1 MNTITGKVLH
11 TESGVG
17 IPDLIVAVYD
27 IDPTLDQLS
36 GKSEEKSAI
45 RPPNYILDQLRK
57 QLLSGQQLFGASLK
71 AYLQLFYYGGG
82 ADQEEDRSLRTPIS
96 IAGDRIGSVITN
108 NRGEFSLTYDDAA
121 FQVND
126 QEMRPDLVLY
136 ILAPEYSVEI
146 TPPDAGEFQDGP
158 ITTEFVPV
166 PEHLRLLHFSLFP
179 RRNAGRLESFIIKLT
194 SEQLERKK
202 VTVPNPRGSDVDFA
216 GLLEA
221 DQAKKEK
228 IKESLKTHRQANL
241 SAHRKIEQDAN
252 NFVQNLSAIP
262 KALRERPLFVGH
274 GTTVEQAETVARQL
288 GVSSI
293 QGHQGKAFVRLS
305 EENLR
310 SLGIDDVQDFE
321 SELNANGST
330 TRRVD
335 LDNLCGL
342 LQSKNG
348 GTELTKRVPDLLRAL
363 RDQPSDPGNDADDSG
378 SNPDDG
384 DGDESSP
391 STLDIEEQIKQLV
404 LERVQAMKLS
414 EPDEDCPKE
423 NQVQRIKETIRDRT
437 PPASPADVT
446 AFYDFNH
453 LQIAFPDVW
462 AEAFDGNVSN
472 VIKKLGIEYREYTS
486 DLGLE
491 DDPNV
496 LSLDFTDL
504 KEYTQLMGRF
514 VDDIA
519 SLENVLPLPLQVRY
533 LIDDA
538 LLSSAVTLEALDVT
552 GKAQA
557 IWGQLS
563 IEQKDLLIK
572 LAANEIKVEEETPP
586 GNFPIPPAVTALLEK
601 AVAGEGNTAL
611 AEATVELLRELRAN
625 EPPMEVSLRTR
636 DLTSEEKRSRVLGVI
651 ANPEGRVTRVQI
663 LLKEMAERL
672 QEPHS
677 FRIFQTNTVNFGIV
691 TTYRQEWK
699 PGDYQVG
706 SMVSSL
712 PLAPGET
719 RKYTK
724 KMMTKKTR
732 SQKENEKSASTL
744 SDERAIT
751 ARATTDIVE
760 KATTT
765 TNFEQTLQTNM
776 SGTIG
781 VFSMGGNTNT
791 SFSRN
796 QVAES
801 QKTKNAFHEAVRK
814 AAQEYKNERSL
825 EVSTEEIS
833 EFESTF
839 TSEISNPNN
848 EITVTYLFYELERQY
863 RITERL
869 HKLTPVV
876 LVAQEIPN
884 PADIDEDW
892 LLAHEWILR
901 RVLLDNSFNEALDY
915 IADGLISDE
924 VSIEIKREHYETQRS
939 LVEEL
944 SETLQSLASMQD
956 VMRESLI
963 DTTNREKVA
972 AAYAKREKKA
982 NKRRRLR
989 YAFTGRLR
997 RLARSM
1003 RNDEFTF
1010 GNDDPAVL
1018 EARREALETRLGY
1031 LEGSLED
1038 TRSQLTAGN
1047 NALEQA
1053 TAELTA
1059 AIEESFTNRN
1069 LVNQLRLHVKDNI
1082 LHYMQMIWTYEH
1094 PDQRYFRLY
1103 DIPVNIP
1110 IPAGSISPT
1119 GTRSTEVAFEL
1130 NTSAV
1135 ISGLHIPLLRNTALR
1150 NSDRLNEIFATL
1162 RMPAPS
1168 AAEFEEKRLHEIA
1181 DLDNLM
1187 GFKGNYMIFPL
1198 KQCTYITDFMM
1209 QDYIDDYFGIRD
1221 PDLVGDF
1228 TTEELLRYAEALYYD
1243 ESIPESERE
1252 ATRAAINQLVQDRLT
1267 SPRIENELIVVPTG
1281 QLFIEAL
1288 KGEHALLENFKKL
1301 HRQLDVEK
1309 VQEEVRGAQ
1318 LENLRKAMRLAQ
1330 DVPVMDDPDVEK
1342 KIVIEGNGTNVI
1354 VPSEG

>member
-11 TESGVG
+11 TETGAGVS
-17 IPDLIVAVYD
+17 DLIVAVYD
-27 IDPTLDQLS
+27 LDPSVIDS
-36 GKSEEKSAI
+36 
-45 RPPNYILDQLRK
+45 PNSPGEISRQIYK
-57 QLLSGQQLFGASLK
+57 WLLSGQLSGAELK
-71 AYLQLFYYGGG
+71 AYLGLIYYGLRPNSGIG
-82 ADQEEDRSLRTPIS
+82 QDTEEDPSLITPWS

-126 QEMRPDLVLY
+126 QEIRPDLVLY
-136 ILAPEYSVEI
+136 VLAPEYSEKIVNPNNQE
-146 TPPDAGEFQDGP
+146 
-158 ITTEFVPV
+158 EFVPV
-166 PEHLRLLHFSLFP
+166 PEYLRVLHFSLFP
-179 RRNAGRLESFIIKLT
+179 RRNAGRLESFIFKLT
-194 SEQLERKK
+194 SEQLERQK
-202 VTVPNPRGSDVDFA
+202 VAVPNPGGSDVDFV

-228 IKESLKTHRQANL
+228 IKEVLKTHRQTKLA
-241 SAHRKIEQDAN
+241 AHRKIEQEAN
-252 NFVQNLSAIP
+252 NFVQNLSALP
-262 KALRERPLFVGH
+262 KALRDRPLFVGQ
-274 GTTVEQAETVARQL
+274 GTTAEQAEMYARQK
-288 GVSSI
+288 GVESI

-305 EENLR
+305 VEDLR
-310 SLGIDDVQDFE
+310 SLGIDDVQGFE

-330 TRRVD
+330 TRQVD

-342 LQSKNG
+342 LQAKNG
-348 GTELTKRVPDLLRAL
+348 GTELTQRVPDLLRAL
-363 RDQPSDPGNDADDSG
+363 RGQPSDPCNDADDSG
-378 SNPDDG
+378 SNSDEG
-384 DGDESSP
+384 DGSEGSP
-391 STLDIEEQIKQLV
+391 STLSIENQIKQLV

-414 EPDEDCPKE
+414 EPDEDFPKE
-423 NQVQRIKETIRDRT
+423 NQVQRIKETIRARV

-486 DLGLE
+486 ELGLE
-491 DDPNV
+491 DDPNI
-496 LSLDFTDL
+496 LPLDSSDL
-504 KEYTQLMGRF
+504 QEYTQLAGMF

-519 SLENVLPLPLQVRY
+519 SIENVFPLPLQVLNLIQY
-533 LIDDA
+533 LIGG
-538 LLSSAVTLEALDVT
+538 EE
-552 GKAQA
+552 KAQA
-557 IWGQLS
+557 IWQQLS

-572 LAANEIKVEEETPP
+572 LAANEIKEDVETPQ
-586 GNFPIPPAVTALLEK
+586 GSFTIPKEVTTLLTKANEGDGDAALVEAAVK
-601 AVAGEGNTAL
+601 
-611 AEATVELLRELRAN
+611 LLREMRAV
-625 EPPMEVSLRTR
+625 EPPIEVSSQKR
-636 DLTSEEKRSRVLGVI
+636 DLSADEKLTRVLSI
-651 ANPEGRVTRVQI
+651 ITNPEGRVTRVQN

-677 FRIFQTNTVNFGIV
+677 FRIFQKNTVNFGIV

-765 TNFEQTLQTNM
+765 TNFEQTLQTKI
-776 SGTIG
+776 GGKIG
-781 VFSMGGNTNT
+781 VFSMGANTNT
-791 SFSRN
+791 KFTRN
-796 QVAES
+796 QKAES

-825 EVSTEEIS
+825 EVSTEEVS

-939 LVEEL
+939 LVDEL
-944 SETLQSLASMQD
+944 SETLQSLAAMQD

-963 DTTNREKVA
+963 DTTNRGKVA

-1059 AIEESFTNRN
+1059 AIEESFTKRN
-1069 LVNQLRLHVKDNI
+1069 LVTQLRLHVKDNI

-1110 IPAGSISPT
+1110 VPAGSISPT

-1135 ISGLHIPLLRNTALR
+1135 ISGLHTPLLRNTALR

-1162 RMPAPS
+1162 RLPAPS

-1209 QDYIDDYFGIRD
+1209 QDYVDDYFGIRD
-1221 PDLVGDF
+1221 PDPVGDF
-1228 TTEELLRYAEALYYD
+1228 TTEELLRYAEALYHD

-1252 ATRAAINQLVQDRLT
+1252 ETRAAINQLVQDRLT
-1267 SPRIENELIVVPTG
+1267 SPRVENELIVVPTG

-1288 KGEHALLENFKKL
+1288 KGEHALLENFKQL

-1309 VQEEVRGAQ
+1309 VREEVRGAQ

-1330 DVPVMDDPDVEK
+1330 DEPVMDDPDVEK
-1342 KIVIEGNGTNVI
+1342 KIVIEGNGANVI

>member
-11 TESGVG
+11 KESGLGVS
-17 IPDLIVAVYD
+17 DLIVTVYD
-27 IDPTLDQLS
+27 LDPNLS
-36 GKSEEKSAI
+36 QSSGQGQDAVSVI
-45 RPPNYILDQLRK
+45 RPPSDTLAQLSK
-57 QLLSGQQLFGASLK
+57 QLLSGQQLSGASLQ
-71 AYLQLFYYGGG
+71 AYLQLIYYGSGT
-82 ADQEEDRSLRTPIS
+82 DQEEDPALRTPLS

-126 QEMRPDLVLY
+126 QEIRPDLVLY
-136 ILAPEYSVEI
+136 VLAPEYSEKIVNPNNQE
-146 TPPDAGEFQDGP
+146 
-158 ITTEFVPV
+158 EFVPV
-166 PEHLRLLHFSLFP
+166 PEHLRVLHFSLFP
-179 RRNAGRLESFIIKLT
+179 RRNAGRLESFIVKLT

-202 VTVPNPRGSDVDFA
+202 VAVPNPGGSDVDFA

-221 DQAKKEK
+221 DQARKEK
-228 IKESLKTHRQANL
+228 IKDVLKTHRQAKL
-241 SAHRKIEQDAN
+241 SAHRKIEQEAN
-252 NFVQNLSAIP
+252 SFVQNLSAVP
-262 KALRERPLFVGH
+262 KALRERPLFVGQ
-274 GTTVEQAETVARQL
+274 GTTAEEAEAYARQK
-288 GVSSI
+288 GVESI

-305 EENLR
+305 VEDLR
-310 SLGIDDVQDFE
+310 SLDIDDVQGFE

-330 TRRVD
+330 TRQVD

-342 LQSKNG
+342 LQAKNG
-348 GTELTKRVPDLLRAL
+348 GTELTKRVPNLLRAL
-363 RDQPSDPGNDADDSG
+363 RGQPSDLGSDADDSG
-378 SNPDDG
+378 SNLDDG
-384 DGDESSP
+384 DGDEGSP
-391 STLDIEEQIKQLV
+391 STLSIEEQIKQIV

-423 NQVQRIKETIRDRT
+423 NQVQRIKETIRDRV

-486 DLGLE
+486 ELGLE
-491 DDPNV
+491 DDPNI
-496 LSLDFTDL
+496 LPLDSSDL
-504 KEYTQLMGRF
+504 QEYTQLAGMF

-519 SLENVLPLPLQVRY
+519 SIENVFPLPLQVLNLIRY
-533 LIDDA
+533 LIGG
-538 LLSSAVTLEALDVT
+538 EE
-552 GKAQA
+552 KAQA
-557 IWGQLS
+557 IWQQLS

-572 LAANEIKVEEETPP
+572 LAANEIKEDVETPQ
-586 GNFPIPPAVTALLEK
+586 GSFTIPKEVTTLLTKANEGDGDAALVEAAVK
-601 AVAGEGNTAL
+601 
-611 AEATVELLRELRAN
+611 LLREMRAV
-625 EPPMEVSLRTR
+625 EPPIEVSSQKR
-636 DLTSEEKRSRVLGVI
+636 DLSADEKLTRVLSI
-651 ANPEGRVTRVQI
+651 ITNPEGRVTRVQN

-677 FRIFQTNTVNFGIV
+677 FRIFQKNTVNFGIV

-760 KATTT
+760 KATKT
-765 TNFEQTLQTNM
+765 TNFEQTVDTELDVN
-776 SGTIG
+776 IG
-781 VFSMGGNTNT
+781 VFSMGANTNT

-825 EVSTEEIS
+825 EVSTEEVS

-915 IADGLISDE
+915 VAEGLISDE
-924 VSIEIKREHYETQRS
+924 ISIEVKREHYETQKA
-939 LVEEL
+939 LVEDISATL
-944 SETLQSLASMQD
+944 GTLTSLQNTLRETLVQTS
-956 VMRESLI
+956 E
-963 DTTNREKVA
+963 REKIARV
-972 AAYAKREKKA
+972 
-982 NKRRRLR
+982 NRRRQQR
-989 YAFTGRLR
+989 QRKRSRLR
-997 RLARSM
+997 RGFGVIFNPAAAIADRVASGRSSL
-1003 RNDEFTF
+1003 TL
-1010 GNDDPAVL
+1010 GNEEDPAML
-1018 EARREALETRLGY
+1018 EARREALETRLGF

-1059 AIEESFTNRN
+1059 AIEESFTKRN
-1069 LVNQLRLHVKDNI
+1069 LVTQLRLHIKDNI

-1094 PDQRYFRLY
+1094 PDQRYLRLY
-1103 DIPVNIP
+1103 DIPVKIP
-1110 IPAGSISPT
+1110 VPAGSLSSS
-1119 GTRSTEVAFEL
+1119 GTRSAEVTFER

-1135 ISGLHIPLLRNTALR
+1135 ISGLHTPLLRNTALR
-1150 NSDRLNEIFATL
+1150 NSDIFATV
-1162 RMPAPS
+1162 RMHAPS
-1168 AAEFEEKRLHEIA
+1168 VAEFDESKRLHEIA

-1228 TTEELLRYAEALYYD
+1228 TTEELLRYAEALYHD

-1252 ATRAAINQLVQDRLT
+1252 ETRAAINQLVQDRLT
-1267 SPRIENELIVVPTG
+1267 SPRVENELIVVPTG

-1288 KGEHALLENFKKL
+1288 KGEHALLENFKHL

-1309 VQEEVRGAQ
+1309 VREEVRGAQ

>member
-1 MNTITGKVLH
+1 MNTIAGKVLYIE
-11 TESGVG
+11 TGAG
-17 IPDLIVAVYD
+17 ISDLIVAVYD
-27 IDPTLDQLS
+27 LDPSVIDSPNSPGEIAGQLYKWLLSRQQLS
-36 GKSEEKSAI
+36 GEE
-45 RPPNYILDQLRK
+45 
-57 QLLSGQQLFGASLK
+57 LK
-71 AYLQLFYYGGG
+71 AYLGLIYYGVRPNSGIG
-82 ADQEEDRSLRTPIS
+82 NDREEDPSLRTPLS

-126 QEMRPDLVLY
+126 QEIRPDLVLY
-136 ILAPEYSVEI
+136 VLAPEYSEKIVNPNNQE
-146 TPPDAGEFQDGP
+146 
-158 ITTEFVPV
+158 EFVPV
-166 PEHLRLLHFSLFP
+166 PEHLRVLHFSLFP

-202 VTVPNPRGSDVDFA
+202 VTVPNPGGSDVDFA

-228 IKESLKTHRQANL
+228 IKEVLKTHRQTKLA
-241 SAHRKIEQDAN
+241 AHRKIEQEAN
-252 NFVQNLSAIP
+252 NFVQNLSAVP
-262 KALRERPLFVGH
+262 KALRERPLFVGQ
-274 GTTVEQAETVARQL
+274 GTTAEQAEAYARQK
-288 GVSSI
+288 GVESI
-293 QGHQGKAFVRLS
+293 QGHQGKAFIRLS
-305 EENLR
+305 EEDLR
-310 SLGIDDVQDFE
+310 SLGIDDLQRFE
-321 SELNANGST
+321 GELNANGST
-330 TRRVD
+330 TRSVS

-342 LQSKNG
+342 LQAKNG
-348 GTELTKRVPDLLRAL
+348 GTELTQRVPDLLKAL
-363 RDQPSDPGNDADDSG
+363 RDDQPSDPCNSTDDSD

-384 DGDESSP
+384 EGDESGS
-391 STLDIEEQIKQLV
+391 STLSIEEQIKQLV

-414 EPDEDCPKE
+414 EPDEDGSEE
-423 NQVQRIKETIRDRT
+423 NQVQRITKTIRDRI

-462 AEAFDGNVSN
+462 AEAFDGNVSD

-491 DDPNV
+491 DDPNI
-496 LSLDFTDL
+496 LPLDVSDL
-504 KEYTQLMGRF
+504 KDYTQLMGRF

-519 SLENVLPLPLQVRY
+519 SFENVVPLPVQVRH
-533 LIDDA
+533 LINDA
-538 LLSSAVTLEALDVT
+538 LLSSAVTVEALDVT
-552 GKAQA
+552 GQAQA
-557 IWGQLS
+557 IWEQLS

-572 LAANEIKVEEETPP
+572 LAANEIKVEKEIPP
-586 GNFPIPPAVTALLEK
+586 GNFTIPNEVTTLLTK
-601 AVAGEGNTAL
+601 AGEGDGNAAL
-611 AEATVELLRELRAN
+611 VEASVKLLREWRAN
-625 EPPMEVSLRTR
+625 EPPMEVSLQTQ
-636 DLTSEEKRSRVLGVI
+636 DLTPEEKRERVLSVI
-651 ANPEGRVTRVQI
+651 ANPEGRVTRVQN
-663 LLKEMAERL
+663 LLKEMVERL

-699 PGDYQVG
+699 PGNYQVG

-765 TNFEQTLQTNM
+765 TNFEQTLQTNI

-825 EVSTEEIS
+825 EVSTEEVS

-892 LLAHEWILR
+892 LLVHEWILR

-915 IADGLISDE
+915 IAEGLISDE

-939 LVEEL
+939 LVDEL
-944 SETLQSLASMQD
+944 SETLQSLAAMQD

-972 AAYAKREKKA
+972 SAYAKREKKA

-1038 TRSQLTAGN
+1038 TRSQLTAAN

-1059 AIEESFTNRN
+1059 AIEESFTKRN
-1069 LVNQLRLHVKDNI
+1069 LVTQFRLHIKDNI
-1082 LHYMQMIWTYEH
+1082 LHYMQLIWTYEH
-1094 PDQRYFRLY
+1094 PDQRGT
-1103 DIPVNIP
+1103 
-1110 IPAGSISPT
+1110 GS
-1119 GTRSTEVAFEL
+1119 V
-1130 NTSAV
+1130 
-1135 ISGLHIPLLRNTALR
+1135 
-1150 NSDRLNEIFATL
+1150 
-1162 RMPAPS
+1162 
-1168 AAEFEEKRLHEIA
+1168 
-1181 DLDNLM
+1181 
-1187 GFKGNYMIFPL
+1187 
-1198 KQCTYITDFMM
+1198 
-1209 QDYIDDYFGIRD
+1209 
-1221 PDLVGDF
+1221 
-1228 TTEELLRYAEALYYD
+1228 
-1243 ESIPESERE
+1243 
-1252 ATRAAINQLVQDRLT
+1252 
-1267 SPRIENELIVVPTG
+1267 
-1281 QLFIEAL
+1281 
-1288 KGEHALLENFKKL
+1288 
-1301 HRQLDVEK
+1301 
-1309 VQEEVRGAQ
+1309 
-1318 LENLRKAMRLAQ
+1318 
-1330 DVPVMDDPDVEK
+1330 
-1342 KIVIEGNGTNVI
+1342 
-1354 VPSEG
+1354 